1 MKIIENAS
9 GQSSLTLLIDS
20 LGEYP
25 VPYDENLG
33 YSVVDLKRYYEELKT
48 KGEDRV
54 KLVKLF
60 LDFALPSLKGCEY
73 VKRKNINRQ
82 A

>member
-1 MKIIENAS
+1 MKTLIYEN
-9 GQSSLTLLIDS
+9 

-33 YSVVDLKRYYEELKT
+33 YSVVDLKRYYEELKA

-54 KLVKLF
+54 KLVRLF
-60 LDFALPSLKGCEY
+60 LDFALPSLKGCNY
-73 VKRKNINRQ
+73 VKGKNINRQ

>member
-1 MKIIENAS
+1 MKVIETTEGDII
-9 GQSSLTLLIDS
+9 LIYKN

-25 VPYDENLG
+25 VPYDKNLG
-33 YSVVDLKRYYEELKT
+33 YSVVDLKRYYEELKA

-60 LDFALPSLKGCEY
+60 LDFALPSLKGCNY
-73 VKRKNINRQ
+73 VKRKDINRQ

>member
-1 MKIIENAS
+1 MIKIIKTSES
-9 GQSSLTLLIDS
+9 DIVLINPN
-20 LGEYP
+20 LGKYP

-33 YSVVDLKRYYEELKT
+33 YRVVDLKRYYEELKA

-60 LDFALPSLKGCEY
+60 LDFALPSLKGCDY